1 MKVMKKYKPK
11 PKENK
16 KWKMY
21 LLWSTILWFYRFSD
35 RLLPMM
41 QYWKGLKTIRI
52 LWNRLSNKV
61 KKVSKLI
68 ILKSN
73 LMLTAWLLTC
83 SIKSLKY
90 SKISKCL
97 LVPLPYKCSIICIQ
111 INRMIWIR
119 VQVSHKMRLLS
130 LLSPTESLI
139 NFGILDKSL

>member
-1 MKVMKKYKPK
+1 
-11 PKENK
+11 
-16 KWKMY
+16 MY
-21 LLWSTILWFYRFSD
+21 LLWSTILWFYRFLD

-41 QYWKGLKTIRI
+41 QYWKDLKTIRI

-73 LMLTAWLLTC
+73 PMLTAWLLTY

-90 SKISKCL
+90 SKIFKYL
-97 LVPLPYKCSIICIQ
+97 LAPPRYKCYIICIQ
-111 INRMIWIR
+111 INRMMWIR
-119 VQVSHKMRLLS
+119 VLVSHRMRLLS
-130 LLSPTESLI
+130 SLSPTESSI